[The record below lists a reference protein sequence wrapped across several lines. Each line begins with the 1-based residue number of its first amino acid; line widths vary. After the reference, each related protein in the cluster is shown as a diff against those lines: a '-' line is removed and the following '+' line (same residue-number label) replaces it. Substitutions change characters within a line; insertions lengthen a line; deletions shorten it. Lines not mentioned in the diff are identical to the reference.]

1 MNPQRT
7 TLAPQPGGIP
17 PCGPGDPVLGC
28 CLLQIPNT
36 SEWQVVCTNSTP
48 GPATIPTLSLW
59 GGIVL
64 CLALVAAACWRLR

>member
-1 MNPQRT
+1 MK
-7 TLAPQPGGIP
+7 QPLEFP
-17 PCGPGDPVLGC
+17 PCSEVVGDLVGC

-36 SEWQVVCTNSTP
+36 SEWQVVCANSTP

-64 CLALVAAACWRLR
+64 CLALVAAALWRLR